1 MQTSDAGLYQGLC
14 GYFSICWRQHFGV
27 LPIAIGKL
35 QNMDIYTMTDNK
47 NLLLRNKATIVYSIS
62 LAFLLFLLKW
72 LELRFIIFDHSFEI
86 YIGFIAVIFTAL
98 GIWLALKLSR
108 RDAFGTKPKI
118 ETVVVEKEVYV
129 NRNENFV
136 LDTSLVSQLELSKR
150 ELEILSLLA
159 QGHSNQEIA
168 AKLFVSLS
176 TVKTH
181 IQNLFEKLDVKR
193 RTQALLKNQ
202 DEFNKHVMTA
212 PDRQREFKGTDGTVG
227 YIYAWSENRNA
238 GVGEKEIKNI
248 IEGKSIETEIRFVK
262 PMAATAS
269 IIMETESLSD
279 DQTKVY

>member
-1 MQTSDAGLYQGLC
+1 
-14 GYFSICWRQHFGV
+14 
-27 LPIAIGKL
+27 
-35 QNMDIYTMTDNK
+35 MTDNK
-47 NLLLRNKATIVYSIS
+47 NFLLRNKAIIIYSIS

-98 GIWLALKLSR
+98 GIWLALKLS
-108 RDAFGTKPKI
+108 KPKI

-136 LDTSLVSQLELSKR
+136 LDTSLVVQLELSKR

-193 RTQALLKNQ
+193 RIQA
-202 DEFNKHVMTA
+202 V
-212 PDRQREFKGTDGTVG
+212 
-227 YIYAWSENRNA
+227 
-238 GVGEKEIKNI
+238 EKAKRLNLI
-248 IEGKSIETEIRFVK
+248 
-262 PMAATAS
+262 P
-269 IIMETESLSD
+269 
-279 DQTKVY
+279 

>member
-1 MQTSDAGLYQGLC
+1 
-14 GYFSICWRQHFGV
+14 
-27 LPIAIGKL
+27 
-35 QNMDIYTMTDNK
+35 MDIYTMTDNK

-98 GIWLALKLSR
+98 GIWLALKLS
-108 RDAFGTKPKI
+108 KPKI

-129 NRNENFV
+129 TRNENFV

-168 AKLFVSLS
+168 AKLFISLS

-181 IQNLFEKLDVKR
+181 IQNLFEKLEVKR
-193 RTQALLKNQ
+193 RTQA
-202 DEFNKHVMTA
+202 V
-212 PDRQREFKGTDGTVG
+212 
-227 YIYAWSENRNA
+227 
-238 GVGEKEIKNI
+238 EKAKRLNLI
-248 IEGKSIETEIRFVK
+248 
-262 PMAATAS
+262 P
-269 IIMETESLSD
+269 
-279 DQTKVY
+279 